1 MNEIIKTLLFQKTKK
16 GVTMSWKIFLGLLAV
31 NKIYKMYKENK
42 ELKQLKQLKRY
53 KYKREIEKNYNEN
66 IEKRENFLEII
77 EEVKKVDFE
86 IVEDELENND
96 INKLFLDEVIEKY
109 TKKVKIIIENIDLFD
124 DFATV
129 TLIIKKPDFDILKY
143 DLDYEFEEFKE
154 EIKKSGITDDILY
167 KMRTKM
173 IKILKNEDIYYSE
186 ETVEVSLDKKNYEWK
201 LSSYDNEI
209 LAYSISECEN
219 FISFIDTLRE

>member
-1 MNEIIKTLLFQKTKK
+1 
-16 GVTMSWKIFLGLLAV
+16 MSWKIFLGLLAV

>member
-1 MNEIIKTLLFQKTKK
+1 
-16 GVTMSWKIFLGLLAV
+16 MSWKIFLGLLAE

-42 ELKQLKQLKRY
+42 ELKQLKRY

-186 ETVEVSLDKKNYEWK
+186 ETVEVSLDKKNYERK

>member
-1 MNEIIKTLLFQKTKK
+1 
-16 GVTMSWKIFLGLLAV
+16 MSWKIFLGLLAE

-42 ELKQLKQLKRY
+42 ELKQLKRY

>member
-1 MNEIIKTLLFQKTKK
+1 
-16 GVTMSWKIFLGLLAV
+16 MSWKIFLGLLAV

-53 KYKREIEKNYNEN
+53 KYKRETEENYNEN
-66 IEKRENFLEII
+66 IEKRENLLEII
-77 EEVKKVDFE
+77 EEIKKVDFE
-86 IVEDELENND
+86 VVEDKLESND
-96 INKLFLDEVIEKY
+96 INKLFLDEIIEKY
-109 TKKVKIIIENIDLFD
+109 TKKVKITIENIDLFD

-143 DLDYEFEEFKE
+143 DLDYEFEEFRE
-154 EIKKSGITDDILY
+154 DIKKSGITDDILY

-173 IKILKNEDIYYSE
+173 TKILKNEDIYYSE
-186 ETVEVSLDKKNYEWK
+186 ESVEVFLDKENYEWK
-201 LSSYDNEI
+201 LSNYDNEI

>member
-1 MNEIIKTLLFQKTKK
+1 MEEIL
-16 GVTMSWKIFLGLLAV
+16 
-31 NKIYKMYKENK
+31 YKENK
-42 ELKQLKQLKRY
+42 ELKQLKRY

>member
-1 MNEIIKTLLFQKTKK
+1 
-16 GVTMSWKIFLGLLAV
+16 MSWKIFLGLLAV

-42 ELKQLKQLKRY
+42 ELKQLKRY

>member
-1 MNEIIKTLLFQKTKK
+1 
-16 GVTMSWKIFLGLLAV
+16 MSWKIFLGLLAV

-42 ELKQLKQLKRY
+42 ELKQLKRY

-154 EIKKSGITDDILY
+154 EIKKSGITEDILY

>member
-1 MNEIIKTLLFQKTKK
+1 MNEIIKTLLYQKTKK

-42 ELKQLKQLKRY
+42 ELKQLKQLKWY